1 MFHVRNLHI
10 GHLAKA
16 FALRDAPKAVSGGG
30 GSKRKETKR
39 NQANG
44 KERGTNRGD
53 HSKVQFVFDAE
64 KRMQDV
70 VRSQGRLTRKGGV
83 MADFGTSD
91 YQIAGGYD
99 LEKMVQKI

>member
-16 FALRDAPKAVSGGG
+16 FALREAPKAISGG
-30 GSKRKETKR
+30 GSKKKEKKKPPV
-39 NQANG
+39 NG

-99 LEKMVQKI
+99 LEKMVHGI